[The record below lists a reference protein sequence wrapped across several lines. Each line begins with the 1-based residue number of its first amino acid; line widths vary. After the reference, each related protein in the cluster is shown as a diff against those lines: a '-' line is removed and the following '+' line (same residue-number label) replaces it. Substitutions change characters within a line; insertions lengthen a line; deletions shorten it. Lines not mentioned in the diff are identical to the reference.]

1 MSTYVI
7 TTQNTTAASNAM
19 NSYSGTTLL
28 YTGSGFL
35 VWLWVDP
42 SAPNLATAVAAISAI
57 GAHLVVP

>member
-7 TTQNTTAASNAM
+7 TTQNTTAATNAM

-28 YTGSGFL
+28 YTGTGFL

-42 SAPNLATAVAAISAI
+42 HAPNLSTAIATISAI
-57 GAHLVVP
+57 GAHLVLS

>member
-28 YTGSGFL
+28 YTGSTFL

-42 SAPNLATAVAAISAI
+42 RAPNLATAVATISAI
-57 GAHLVVP
+57 AAHLVVP